1 MTEALYDDPAFFRR
15 YRQMRLRP
23 RGLTRTWNS
32 TLATILLVM
41 NRFGCPGKALPLR
54 GRCY

>member
-1 MTEALYDDPAFFRR
+1 MTGALYDDPAFFRR